1 MQYVV
6 GKGRRNERKES
17 FPFGPWRWQG
27 SHILPLLL
35 PWGASSRRESTS
47 TLYYLRMNVQWR
59 SACLTHRG
67 VFEWKILSQMTDT
80 DLLSMPTANDFSS
93 DIFVCVCVFYF
104 FNVLTVS
111 VAVVR
116 KFIFLNN
123 FLKAY
128 FLLLI
133 FSTI

>member
-1 MQYVV
+1 
-6 GKGRRNERKES
+6 
-17 FPFGPWRWQG
+17 
-27 SHILPLLL
+27 
-35 PWGASSRRESTS
+35 
-47 TLYYLRMNVQWR
+47 
-59 SACLTHRG
+59 
-67 VFEWKILSQMTDT
+67 MTDT

-93 DIFVCVCVFYF
+93 DIFVCVCVMQMKDPYF